1 MPQSYRPDPAISAER
16 REQINRIFDTCRAEW
31 HRQKASS
38 NERAD
43 TKKIPAYAA
52 EIENA
57 APDFR
62 VDVLIM
68 AVEKI
73 RGADN
78 PEWLADETDNYPKIY
93 RSVQAAVAA
102 ALARKNLPMTE
113 AQAVRILDAMFADNG
128 LLTEAAF
135 LFYPVAAVLRQI
147 QKQHGNAVSAALS
160 GSLKTAAERYRAFAE
175 ATRYSLNSADKKTL
189 TDVVRLCGEMT
200 QSPTHKEI
208 PMTPNQSIQPTAAQ
222 RTEFKQLLSAL
233 SREWRAQPN
242 NHYIHENMSFKGCP
256 SYAAV
261 ETASPEY
268 RLALL
273 AYLLERV
280 RGGAENVA
288 VALARAVAR
297 KALPMSGA
305 QAAALFDIMFAGSGR
320 TDRFYYYPI
329 KPLLKQIQ
337 TQYGENIPAE
347 LSGSLK
353 NACARLQEWQ
363 VKLGFG
369 LEKKDLAQVVLAFDK
384 LTGKAAAA
392 AARFPAPNDAFARYA
407 NPQLAAL
414 PPEQQDVWSKIITLA
429 LSANAGKPSEKYLK
443 EAKTLIDAL
452 GADRF
457 KKMLHGWIEFVCNSE
472 VRIETVTQ
480 EYSGGSYSYDTYVL
494 PVGSLNQTVLKG
506 LVWMC
511 SHFHDS
517 ATLSALTRLALH
529 SYDKIPNL
537 GARYAAM
544 GNACFY
550 ALFRSKG
557 LDGIA
562 CLSRLRLRIKFSNV
576 QSAIAKYLDEAA
588 AQRGVSRNE
597 IEDMAVDSFGLQEG
611 CRDYDFGGYTCRLA
625 VMGVGK
631 SELRWF
637 KPDGSPQKT
646 VPAFVKTDHAD
657 KLKKLKAAQKNL
669 NTTLTAQRDRLDQM
683 MRSEHR
689 VPLEHAEQYY
699 WQHGLMSCLTRPL
712 IWQFFRDENDTQ
724 GRAAL
729 WLDGTWV
736 DETGEQTD
744 FSDCL
749 QVSLWHPALAT
760 QQSIA
765 RWRKL
770 LLDKEIRQPLKQ
782 AYREIYL
789 LTEAEINTK
798 TYSNRFAAHIL
809 KQHQYMTLAKG
820 RGWKGSLAGAWDGG
834 DDATVSLDLPE
845 YNLRA
850 EFWTNAVDSE
860 EAWTESGIW
869 QYVSTD
875 QVRFHRLDDGYH
887 AAALDL
893 IDIPPRVFSEVLRD
907 VDLFVGVA
915 SVGNDPTWEDNGGQ
929 ARFYSYW
936 QSYSFGDLGEVAK
949 TRKAV
954 LETLLPRLKIAKVA
968 RIDGNFLVVQGKL
981 RTYKIHIGSSNI
993 LMLPDDQYLCI
1004 VPDSR
1009 KKDASDKLFIPFEG
1023 DNTLS
1028 VVLSKAMLLAEDDK
1042 ITDGTITSQIKR
1054 GMGAA

>member
-31 HRQKASS
+31 HRQKAGP

-57 APDFR
+57 ASDFR

-189 TDVVRLCGEMT
+189 ADVVRLCGEMT
-200 QSPTHKEI
+200 QSPAHKEI

-288 VALARAVAR
+288 VSLARAVAR

-363 VKLGFG
+363 VKLGWG
-369 LEKKDLAQVVLAFDK
+369 LEKKDLVQVVLAFDK

-392 AARFPAPNDAFARYA
+392 EARFPAPNDAFARYA

-429 LSANAGKPSEKYLK
+429 LSANVGKPSEKYLK
-443 EAKTLIDAL
+443 EAKTLIDGL

-457 KKMLHGWIEFVCNSE
+457 KKMLHGWMEFICNSE
-472 VRIETVTQ
+472 VCIETVTQ
-480 EYSGGSYSYDTYVL
+480 EYSGGSYSYNTHVL
-494 PVGSLNQTVLKG
+494 PVGSLNQTALKG

-517 ATLSALTRLALH
+517 ATLSALTQLALH
-529 SYDKIPNL
+529 SYEKIPNL
-537 GARYAAM
+537 GARYAAV

-562 CLSRLRLRIKFSNV
+562 CLSRLRLRIKFSNA
-576 QSAIAKYLDEAA
+576 QNAIANYLDEAA

-625 VMGVGK
+625 VTGVGK
-631 SELRWF
+631 SELCWF

-657 KLKKLKAAQKNL
+657 KLKKLKATQKNL

-724 GRAAL
+724 GKSAL

-736 DETGEQTD
+736 DETGAQTD
-744 FSDCL
+744 VSACL
-749 QVSLWHPALAT
+749 QISLWHPALAT

-765 RWRKL
+765 QWRQL

-820 RGWKGSLAGAWDGG
+820 RGWRGSLAGAWDGG
-834 DDATVSLDLPE
+834 DDATVSLELPE
-845 YNLRA
+845 YNLLA
-850 EFWTNAVDSE
+850 QFWANAVDSE
-860 EAWTESGIW
+860 EAWTESYIW

-875 QVRFHRLDDGYH
+875 QVRFHRLDDDYH
-887 AAALDL
+887 ATALDL

-915 SVGNDPTWEDNGGQ
+915 SVGNDPTWEDNGGE

-968 RIDGNFLVVQGKL
+968 HIDGNFLVVQGKL

-1042 ITDGTITSQIKR
+1042 ITDSTITSQIKR

>member
-1 MPQSYRPDPAISAER
+1 M
-16 REQINRIFDTCRAEW
+16 
-31 HRQKASS
+31 
-38 NERAD
+38 
-43 TKKIPAYAA
+43 
-52 EIENA
+52 
-57 APDFR
+57 
-62 VDVLIM
+62 
-68 AVEKI
+68 
-73 RGADN
+73 
-78 PEWLADETDNYPKIY
+78 
-93 RSVQAAVAA
+93 
-102 ALARKNLPMTE
+102 
-113 AQAVRILDAMFADNG
+113 
-128 LLTEAAF
+128 
-135 LFYPVAAVLRQI
+135 
-147 QKQHGNAVSAALS
+147 
-160 GSLKTAAERYRAFAE
+160 
-175 ATRYSLNSADKKTL
+175 
-189 TDVVRLCGEMT
+189 
-200 QSPTHKEI
+200 
-208 PMTPNQSIQPTAAQ
+208 
-222 RTEFKQLLSAL
+222 
-233 SREWRAQPN
+233 
-242 NHYIHENMSFKGCP
+242 
-256 SYAAV
+256 
-261 ETASPEY
+261 
-268 RLALL
+268 
-273 AYLLERV
+273 
-280 RGGAENVA
+280 
-288 VALARAVAR
+288 
-297 KALPMSGA
+297 
-305 QAAALFDIMFAGSGR
+305 
-320 TDRFYYYPI
+320 
-329 KPLLKQIQ
+329 
-337 TQYGENIPAE
+337 
-347 LSGSLK
+347 
-353 NACARLQEWQ
+353 
-363 VKLGFG
+363 
-369 LEKKDLAQVVLAFDK
+369 
-384 LTGKAAAA
+384 
-392 AARFPAPNDAFARYA
+392 
-407 NPQLAAL
+407 
-414 PPEQQDVWSKIITLA
+414 
-429 LSANAGKPSEKYLK
+429 
-443 EAKTLIDAL
+443 
-452 GADRF
+452 
-457 KKMLHGWIEFVCNSE
+457 
-472 VRIETVTQ
+472 
-480 EYSGGSYSYDTYVL
+480 
-494 PVGSLNQTVLKG
+494 
-506 LVWMC
+506 
-511 SHFHDS
+511 
-517 ATLSALTRLALH
+517 
-529 SYDKIPNL
+529 
-537 GARYAAM
+537 
-544 GNACFY
+544 
-550 ALFRSKG
+550 
-557 LDGIA
+557 
-562 CLSRLRLRIKFSNV
+562 
-576 QSAIAKYLDEAA
+576 
-588 AQRGVSRNE
+588 
-597 IEDMAVDSFGLQEG
+597 QEG

-625 VMGVGK
+625 VTGVGK

-724 GRAAL
+724 GKSAL

-736 DETGEQTD
+736 DETGAQTD
-744 FSDCL
+744 
-749 QVSLWHPALAT
+749 VSGSLKVGLWHPALAT

-765 RWRKL
+765 QWRKL

-875 QVRFHRLDDGYH
+875 QVRFHRLDDGYN

-915 SVGNDPTWEDNGGQ
+915 SVGNDPTWEDNGGET
-929 ARFYSYW
+929 RFYSYW

-968 RIDGNFLVVQGKL
+968 HIDGNFLVVQGKL